1 MPDVSSLLRSLG
13 LLESEV
19 KTYLA
24 SLERGPLAASELS
37 KTAAL
42 SRQATYLAIDA
53 LSERGLMTCVE
64 RDGVKIFNAEPPA
77 KLLSYAKRH
86 EMDISSRVKD
96 LEDVLPDLEL
106 RTGCNRPVV
115 KFFEGK
121 EGIRALHEEV
131 HREGFDA
138 MHVDEMT
145 DREAMR
151 QVITIDDLEP
161 LRRDAALRETTS
173 LGLYAGELFLPNA
186 GIKSER
192 YVLPQNMWGFKS
204 QIQVIREKT
213 VFMTFGGKVHSIIIE
228 DLSIANAL
236 RNLFA
241 LARQALRERKET
253 HQVTRAD
260 AEQRESVRRSS

>member
-1 MPDVSSLLRSLG
+1 MPDVSQLLRSLG

-24 SLERGPLAASELS
+24 SLARGPLPASELS
-37 KTAAL
+37 RVAAL
-42 SRQATYLAIDA
+42 SRQSTYSAIDG
-53 LSERGLMTCVE
+53 LEQRGLMTRVE
-64 RDGVKIFNAEPPA
+64 RDGMMIFNAEPPS
-77 KLLSYAKRH
+77 KLLEYAKRH

-96 LEDVLPDLEL
+96 LEGALPDLEL
-106 RTGCNRPVV
+106 QTGCNRPVV

-131 HREGFDA
+131 LREDCGV
-138 MHVDEMT
+138 MHVDELT

-151 QVITIDDLEP
+151 KVITIDDLEP
-161 LRRDAALRETTS
+161 LRRDAATRETTS
-173 LGLYAGELFLPNA
+173 LGLYAGDLFLPNA
-186 GIKSER
+186 GIRSER
-192 YVLPQNMWGFKS
+192 YVLPEEMWGFNS

-236 RNLFA
+236 RNLFR
-241 LARQALRERKET
+241 LARKALRERQET
-253 HQVTRAD
+253 HQVTREEVERLD
-260 AEQRESVRRSS
+260 

>member
-1 MPDVSSLLRSLG
+1 MPDVPQLLRSLG
-13 LLESEV
+13 FLESET

-24 SLERGPLAASELS
+24 SLERGPLPASELS
-37 KTAAL
+37 RAASL

-53 LSERGLMTCVE
+53 LAERGLMSCME

-77 KLLSYAKRH
+77 KLLTYAKRH

-96 LEDVLPDLEL
+96 LEGALPDLEL

-131 HREGFDA
+131 HREGYET

-151 QVITIDDLEP
+151 KVITIDDLEP
-161 LRRDAALRETTS
+161 LRRDAATRQTTS

-192 YVLPQNMWGFKS
+192 YVLPEEMWGFKS

-241 LARQALRERKET
+241 LARKALRERQET
-253 HQVTRAD
+253 HQVK
-260 AEQRESVRRSS
+260 REDVER